1 MEEKFIRDALMLWA
15 TIDPIGTLSLFAAVT
30 VGMSSEQRRR
40 TAIKAT
46 LYGFAI
52 LAGSIVIGQ
61 ILLTGMGI
69 DLLSLQVAGGVIL
82 FLFALQMIFGELD
95 ASSAGPEADRDLAV
109 FPLAVPSIAGP
120 GGIVAVVLL
129 TDNHIYSIPVQLGTT
144 LIMVGVLIVTCLMML
159 ASGLILKVIGG
170 GGAKILI
177 RVMGIILAAL
187 SVQLV
192 FEALAV
198 ERWVTGSP

>member
-52 LAGSIVIGQ
+52 LASSIVIGQ